1 MAHQFELT
9 QREGGVTEW
18 RHGGNGLAVLSC
30 PTPVAPVVGF
40 GVVYRVGSR
49 HEATGQ
55 TGATHFLEHLM
66 FKGSSKFNREQGTEL
81 ARVFHRV
88 GAAFNA
94 STWLDR
100 TNYYEVLP
108 VEHLPLAVEIE
119 ADRMRGALVRD
130 SDLASERNVILNEL
144 DSGENDPF
152 ELLMKSSFA
161 HAFLEHPYHHPTI
174 GWRGDVERITGTVLR
189 RFYDTYY
196 HPDNATVIVVGD
208 VDEESALNEVERGFG
223 ALPPAPEA
231 FPEVAIREAMQRG
244 GRRFEIHRVG
254 EVGGLA
260 LTWHIAEGLHPDL
273 PALSVLTQVLGEG
286 VTSRLHQRLV
296 ETNLCLG
303 VHAFAMELHDPG
315 VFQIFATLAPGVGH
329 GEVEEIIRDE
339 VASLCSQAPTGEEM
353 ARALVQTRTDLAF
366 NHESPAQIMAGL
378 TEAVAMGDWRR
389 FPRELELVEAVV
401 ADDLQRVAT
410 AYLADRNLT
419 TGWFVP
425 EGGGA
430 TGTTPEGRPQPC
442 FYQRPFAERV
452 CSSELQGGA
461 RLAVLANPHAP
472 TVTIAGTLRG
482 GPALAKD
489 GRFSVPGLA
498 AAMLVRGTAHHDRLG
513 LARELED
520 HGLQLMVR
528 ASASTPIT
536 VSFSGQGLVEEL
548 PRLVALLVEVLS
560 RPTFPAEEL
569 DKLRQQVLGGLVRER
584 EETFARAY
592 AALTR
597 RLYPLGHPLHRR
609 EIEVREEEIAE
620 LTRADLEAFHAAA
633 YSPATVL
640 AAVVGDVETER
651 VVSLLEE
658 QLGGW
663 GSTART
669 DIEIGEAED
678 PEPSEERIQI
688 DDRPNLEVFL
698 GHRGTLQRGDSDY
711 PAAVLANS
719 CLGQSTLTSRLGLE
733 VRDREG
739 LTYGIYS
746 RFFGT
751 LGFPGPWATF
761 FGVSADNLER
771 AVALSRSVITGYVAE
786 GPSEEELADERQALA
801 GSYRVGL
808 ATNAGVARELV
819 TALTAGEDV
828 ARLDAFPEQ
837 LLAVDQ
843 EQVMAAIHHHLR
855 PDRLVLTAA
864 GDFGD

>member
-1 MAHQFELT
+1 
-9 QREGGVTEW
+9 
-18 RHGGNGLAVLSC
+18 
-30 PTPVAPVVGF
+30 VGF

-49 HEATGQ
+49 HEGTGQ

-81 ARVFHRV
+81 ARVLHRV

-108 VEHLPLAVEIE
+108 VEQLPLAVEIE
-119 ADRMRGALVRD
+119 ADRMRNAMVRD
-130 SDLASERNVILNEL
+130 SDIASERSVILNEL

-189 RFYDTYY
+189 GFYDTYY

-208 VDEESALNEVERGFG
+208 VDEESALSDVERGFG
-223 ALPPAPEA
+223 ALPPAPDA
-231 FPEVAIREAMQRG
+231 FPEVTIREAMQRG
-244 GRRFEIHRVG
+244 GRRFEIHRAG

-260 LTWHIAEGLHPDL
+260 MTWHIAEGLHPDM

-315 VFQIFATLAPGVGH
+315 VFQIFATIAPGVGH
-329 GEVEEIIRDE
+329 AEVEEIIRGE
-339 VASLCSQAPTGEEM
+339 VASLISHAPTGEEM

-366 NHESPAQIMAGL
+366 NHESPAQIMGGL

-389 FPRELELVEAVV
+389 FPRELELVQTVV
-401 ADDLQRVAT
+401 ADDLKRVA
-410 AYLADRNLT
+410 AEYLADRNLT

-425 EGGGA
+425 DGGGA
-430 TGTTPEGRPQPC
+430 AGETPEGRPRPC
-442 FYQRPFAERV
+442 FFHRPFAERV
-452 CSSELQGGA
+452 SSRELTGGA
-461 RLAVLANPHAP
+461 RLQVLANPHAP
-472 TVTIAGTLRG
+472 TVTVAGTLRAG
-482 GPALAKD
+482 SALAKD
-489 GRFSVPGLA
+489 GRYSVPGLA
-498 AAMLVRGTAHHDRLG
+498 AAMLIRGTTDHDRLG

-528 ASASTPIT
+528 ASASTPIS
-536 VSFSGQGLVEEL
+536 VSFSGQGLAEEL

-560 RPTFPAEEL
+560 KPIFPAEEL

-597 RLYPLGHPLHRR
+597 QLYPLGHPLHRR
-609 EIEVREEEIAE
+609 AIEMREQEVAE
-620 LTRADLEAFHAAA
+620 LTRGDLETFHAAA
-633 YSPATVL
+633 YSPATLL
-640 AAVVGDVETER
+640 AAAVGDVETEH
-651 VVSLLEE
+651 VVALFEE
-658 QLGGW
+658 QMGGW
-663 GSTART
+663 ENTAQA
-669 DIEIGEAED
+669 DFEIPEAED
-678 PEPSEERIQI
+678 FLPTEERIQI
-688 DDRPNLEVFL
+688 NDRPNLEVFL
-698 GHRGTLQRGDSDY
+698 GHRGALLRGDPDY

-751 LGFPGPWATF
+751 LELPGPWATF
-761 FGVSADNLER
+761 CGVSADNLDR
-771 AVALSRSVITGYVAE
+771 AVDLSRSVISNYTAE
-786 GPSEEELADERQALA
+786 GPREEELADEKQALA
-801 GSYRVGL
+801 GAYRVGL

-828 ARLDAFPEQ
+828 ARLDEFPEQ
-837 LLAVDQ
+837 LLAVDR
-843 EQVMAAIHHHLR
+843 EQVMAAIRHHLH

-864 GDFGD
+864 GDFEG